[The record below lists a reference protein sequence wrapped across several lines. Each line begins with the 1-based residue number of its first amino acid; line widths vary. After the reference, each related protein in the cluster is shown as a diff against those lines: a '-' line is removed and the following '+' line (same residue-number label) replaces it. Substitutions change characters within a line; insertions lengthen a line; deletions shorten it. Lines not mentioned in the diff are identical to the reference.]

1 MKTSFLS
8 QPNLSFFTS
17 EYDFK
22 FGFLWLSPYTLKQLK
37 DSSFTTQ
44 NSAIPESFGG
54 PNSFKTFPTVEL
66 RIYEASLIF
75 ITE

>member
-1 MKTSFLS
+1 MTL
-8 QPNLSFFTS
+8 NLVFFGLCTP
-17 EYDFK
+17 
-22 FGFLWLSPYTLKQLK
+22 PYTLKQLK
-37 DSSFTTQ
+37 NSSFTTQ